1 MNDDAVLVQRC
12 LDGDEAGM
20 RALVER
26 YQGVVFGVC
35 YRMLG
40 QREDAE
46 DVAQDVFLR
55 VFRSLHRWDA
65 ERPLKPWLL
74 TIATNR
80 CRTAIGRRSRLPT
93 PSEAALLQGAEDGRP
108 GRRELAEE
116 LELAL
121 ASLRH
126 DYQTCFVLFYEQELS
141 CAEIG
146 EILGCPEGTV
156 KTWLHRA
163 RKELADFLERRG
175 VSPLPCATERA
186 AS

>member
-12 LDGDEAGM
+12 LDGDEAGR
-20 RALVER
+20 RALVEQ
-26 YQGVVFGVC
+26 YQGMVFGVC

-46 DVAQDVFLR
+46 DVVQDVFLR

-74 TIATNR
+74 TITANR
-80 CRTAIGRRSRLPT
+80 CRTALEKRSRLPV
-93 PSEAALLQGAEDGRP
+93 PSDAAAHLAIEDGRSR
-108 GRRELAEE
+108 GQELAEE
-116 LELAL
+116 LQLAL
-121 ASLRH
+121 ATLRD
-126 DYQTCFVLFYEQELS
+126 DYRMCFVLFYEQELS
-141 CAEIG
+141 CVRIG

-163 RKELADFLERRG
+163 RLEVLERLRRRG
-175 VSPLPCATERA
+175 MVSEVEHELP
-186 AS
+186 